1 MTFHRM
7 AQIGVV
13 AAILMLVASACGDV
27 SAKSTVNTT
36 LPAGAAATS
45 TSTSTTVG
53 TTTTVESDQ
62 AKAMAELLILSDLP
76 AGWTSSPSDD
86 SSSNSSGFGGQDGST
101 QMASCLGV
109 SAALLDANP
118 PEADSPTF
126 SSANQAETV
135 DDEADVF
142 PTDAAARA
150 DFSLFSSAK
159 TPGCMSQV
167 FNGPLKSQ
175 LTQQLEAGQ
184 TFVSF
189 TAAAE
194 SVPHLDDKSGGLR
207 MTFVIAQSGIDV
219 KVFIDLIL
227 VLKGRSES
235 TITVTQPEVLALPQ
249 LGVQMA
255 TIAASRMTA

>member
-1 MTFHRM
+1 MTSHRM

-27 SAKSTVNTT
+27 SDKTTGNTT
-36 LPAGAAATS
+36 VPASASATS
-45 TSTSTTVG
+45 TSPPTVG

-62 AKAMAELLILSDLP
+62 VKAMGELLTLSDLP
-76 AGWTSSPSDD
+76 AGWTSSPSDN
-86 SSSNSSGFGGQDGST
+86 SSSDSSGFGSQAGDT

-109 SAALLDANP
+109 SAALLDTNP

-126 SSANQAETV
+126 SSADQSDTV
-135 DDEADVF
+135 DDEAQVF
-142 PTDAAARA
+142 PTKAAAST

-159 TPGCMSQV
+159 TPGCVSQV

-175 LTQQLEAGQ
+175 FTQQLEPGQ

-189 TAAAE
+189 SASAV

-207 MTFVIAQSGIDV
+207 MTFVIAQSGLDV

-227 VLKGRSES
+227 VLKGRSET
-235 TITVTQPEVLALPQ
+235 TITVTEPQVLAVPQ
-249 LGVQMA
+249 LGIQMA
-255 TIAASRMTA
+255 TIAATRMTA